1 MVTLKSG
8 IILDQND
15 ESDVSLKWANVPYP
29 IQIHA
34 DYLILMGLLNFYGPF
49 AKFDRPKNP

>member
-1 MVTLKSG
+1 MAILKSG

-15 ESDVSLKWANVPYP
+15 DWPLILANGPYP

-34 DYLILMGLLNFYGPF
+34 NNLKRAFWNFYGPF
-49 AKFDRPKNP
+49 AKFDGPKNP